1 MTIGWIRAYAEE
13 NSSVGTRVSY
23 FQRQK
28 RAEFRSNFTTP
39 FQTSGS
45 ATSQKIRNLKWGD
58 EVELPTGLG
67 DGEWTA
73 AKHKTKNGF
82 VKTKH
87 LVEIGYVKR
96 GTGTASHNFRAV
108 LDYERFDPDSQNM
121 EPAEMTVL
129 WGDLVQIESR
139 KAKRSKVRVRGTH
152 GTMDTADIDTNGLL
166 EVYFVDVGQGDGV
179 LVRTP
184 DCKHILI
191 DAGLARLDQQTG
203 KNAADFVDWK
213 YFFDYG
219 DFRIRLDSLMASHSD
234 IDHYGGLHDLIRD
247 TELADRE
254 LDCTGVDI
262 KTFHHPGLS
271 RWVNINGANPPHSD
285 GLGPKVGDGFTRLLG
300 DRNDAEAAVQGANT
314 EKLSGPW
321 GRFIRDIL
329 KNSSKTK
336 VERLLVAREDLQ
348 SGAPVPKLWQ
358 TSAGCEIQVLAPVS
372 YLEGGQTA
380 LRDFGVKSKNT
391 NGHSI
396 CLRIKYGKSRILLT
410 GDLNTKSMHWL
421 EESYDDRLSLFK
433 CDVAKACHH
442 GSDDISYRFLEAIN
456 AAATVISSGDAEGHA
471 HPRPEVTAASACSG
485 HKFVDRKADK
495 LVTPLL
501 YMTEIERSVTI
512 GAINRID
519 ISGMQA
525 GGAKVDGVV
534 LGRPVDELNDK
545 AFLSPAQRKALK
557 GLSKAD
563 KKKAITAARETEK
576 PGFEAAEDSTRKGSV
591 RVDFNLTVPLGPV
604 DEENVSKRA
613 WRARLMQKTHYGL
626 VNMRTDGKTVM
637 CATLDETEKKWII
650 HTFPARFPG

>member
-1 MTIGWIRAYAEE
+1 MAIGWIRAYAEE
-13 NSSVGTRVSY
+13 NSSVRTKVAY

-28 RAEFRSNFTTP
+28 RADFRSGFTTIIRA
-39 FQTSGS
+39 S
-45 ATSQKIRNLKWGD
+45 ASDTSQQVRKLKWGD

-67 DGEWTA
+67 DGEWTGV
-73 AKHKTKNGF
+73 KHKTKSGF
-82 VKTKH
+82 VKTAH

-96 GTGTASHNFRAV
+96 GSGNIARNFRRV
-108 LDYERFDPDSQNM
+108 LRYERYDLETRTFESADM
-121 EPAEMTVL
+121 AIL
-129 WGDLVQIESR
+129 WGDLVQIVSR
-139 KAKRSKVRVRGTH
+139 GAQRSKVRVRGTH
-152 GTMDTADIDTNGLL
+152 GTMDTADIGTDGLL

-179 LVRTP
+179 LVKTP
-184 DCKHILI
+184 DSKHILI
-191 DAGLARLDQQTG
+191 DAGLARVDQQTG

-219 DFRIRLDSLMASHSD
+219 DYRVRLDSLMASHSD

-271 RWVNINGANPPHSD
+271 RWVNIPGANPSHAD
-285 GLGPKVGDGFTRLLG
+285 GLGPKVGDGFTRLLD
-300 DRNDAEAAVQGANT
+300 DRNDAEAAVTGTNT

-321 GRFIRDIL
+321 RSFIRDVL
-329 KNSSKTK
+329 KNSTETK
-336 VERLLVAREDLQ
+336 VKQLMVTREDIQ
-348 SGAPVPKLWQ
+348 NGASTPNLWSP
-358 TSAGCEIQVLAPVS
+358 SAGCEIQVLAPVS
-372 YLEGGQTA
+372 YLENGKTA
-380 LRDFGVKSKNT
+380 LPDFGAKSKNT

-396 CLRIKYGKSRILLT
+396 CLRLKYGKSRILLT

-421 EESYDDRLSLFK
+421 EESYDDRMSLFK

-442 GSDDISYRFLEAIN
+442 GSDDISYRFLEAVN

-471 HPRPEVTAASACSG
+471 HPRPEVTAASACTG
-485 HKFVDRKADK
+485 HKFVDRRADK

-519 ISGMQA
+519 ISGM
-525 GGAKVDGVV
+525 KVGNTSIDGVV
-534 LGRPVDELNDK
+534 LGRPVDEMNSK
-545 AFLSPAQRKALK
+545 AFLSPADRKALK
-557 GLSKAD
+557 GLSKTE
-563 KKKAITAARETEK
+563 KNKAIKAARKAAK
-576 PGFEAAEDSTRKGSV
+576 PGFEAIEDATRRGDV

-613 WRARLMQKTHYGL
+613 WRTRLMQKTHYGL
-626 VNMRTDGKTVM
+626 VNMRTDGTTIM
-637 CATLDETEKKWII
+637 CATLNETEKKWII